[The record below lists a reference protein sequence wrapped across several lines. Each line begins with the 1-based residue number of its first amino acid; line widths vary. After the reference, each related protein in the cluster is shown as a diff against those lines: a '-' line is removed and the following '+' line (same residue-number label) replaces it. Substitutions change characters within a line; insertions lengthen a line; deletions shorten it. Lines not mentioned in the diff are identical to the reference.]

1 MIAFAHRNFKIF
13 FRDRSAVFFS
23 LLSSLIIV
31 GLYVLFLG
39 DVYVGN
45 FPNVSNA
52 RELLDNWVMAGLLA
66 TTAVTGG
73 IGAFSVK
80 IDDRARKIEK
90 DFLSSPVARAH
101 LDAGYL
107 LGALVVDILLCLFTL
122 LLAEAYIVLN
132 GGRWLSFPVL
142 CRLLMMIVAACVAGV
157 CLVFCLASLLKSPS
171 AFSAAATVTG
181 TLIGFLTEI
190 YPPIGAL
197 PAPVQW
203 IIRLFPISHAAA
215 LFRQIMM
222 QIPLEAAFSGAPV
235 EAKEK
240 FELAL
245 GIRFQ
250 FGESH
255 LSPAGNPGH
264 PAGKRS
270 RVFCPG
276 RPARIAPPQVENRPG
291 GKTPSGANLGKSAYA
306 SPKNSSSVKS
316 ASRMRVAASTP
327 TYR

>member
-1 MIAFAHRNFKIF
+1 MIAFAHRNLKIF

-157 CLVFCLASLLKSPS
+157 MPAFCRRERRISQTARRVCGSRPVVGSSRKSTFGAWINARAIS
-171 AFSAAATVTG
+171 ARRLWPPERLPYRRLRRSARC
-181 TLIGFLTEI
+181 I
-190 YPPIGAL
+190 
-197 PAPVQW
+197 
-203 IIRLFPISHAAA
+203 
-215 LFRQIMM
+215 
-222 QIPLEAAFSGAPV
+222 
-235 EAKEK
+235 
-240 FELAL
+240 
-245 GIRFQ
+245 
-250 FGESH
+250 
-255 LSPAGNPGH
+255 
-264 PAGKRS
+264 
-270 RVFCPG
+270 
-276 RPARIAPPQVENRPG
+276 
-291 GKTPSGANLGKSAYA
+291 
-306 SPKNSSSVKS
+306 SSS
-316 ASRMRVAASTP
+316 ARRQAWRRGFP
-327 TYR
+327 PCP